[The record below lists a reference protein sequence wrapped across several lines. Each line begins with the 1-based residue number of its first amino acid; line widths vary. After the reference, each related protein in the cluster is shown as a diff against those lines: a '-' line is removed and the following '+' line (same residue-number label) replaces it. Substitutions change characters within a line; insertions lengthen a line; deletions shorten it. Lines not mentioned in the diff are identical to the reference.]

1 MVPWVGLQC
10 VIVVFPDH
18 THFRFVTDNDAPLGA
33 DTVYTSCLLVKLM
46 VLVLTVSLFS
56 ESSV

>member
-18 THFRFVTDNDAPLGA
+18 THFLFETDKDAPLGA
-33 DTVYTSCLLVKLM
+33 DTDYTSCLLVKRSDLGPHYK
-46 VLVLTVSLFS
+46 
-56 ESSV
+56 SVC